1 MVLPRAYVSRFTPLS
16 QTYYFKPLSIMNPFQ
31 QLQQKADRMQGGGG
45 GSGGQQNEEAQLWK
59 NKLIGKTLIDDG
71 QETELG
77 EDQVFLSKNLP
88 KPFRVLKRDSFMT
101 MDYRPERMNVTVDDD
116 KKITGVNFS

>member
-1 MVLPRAYVSRFTPLS
+1 MRVWFSAFLGHSLCFPLLMVLPRAYVSRFTPLS
-16 QTYYFKPLSIMNPFQ
+16 QTYYFQPLSTMNPFQ

-45 GSGGQQNEEAQLWK
+45 GSGGQQNEEAELWK

-77 EDQVFLSKNLP
+77 EDQVSGYHLIAVMLCFLIIFLNWLA
-88 KPFRVLKRDSFMT
+88 D
-101 MDYRPERMNVTVDDD
+101 
-116 KKITGVNFS
+116 